1 LGVLIFDRARTG
13 AARKSLSFS
22 LDHVQVV
29 VPPEGI
35 DEAARFYGKVVGLER
50 IDRPETLGGI
60 GTWFRAGAQQLHVSE
75 YEGFAPAVKAHPA
88 FELSATELDALAARL
103 EAAGAEV
110 RWDDR
115 LPGAR
120 RFYSFDPA
128 GNRLEFL
135 TRA

>member
-29 VPPEGI
+29 VPPGGI

-60 GTWFRAGAQQLHVSE
+60 GAWFRVGAQELHVSE
-75 YEGFAPAVKAHPA
+75 HEGFVPAVKAHPA
-88 FELSATELDALAARL
+88 FELAAAELDALAARL
-103 EAAGAEV
+103 EKAAAEV

>member
-1 LGVLIFDRARTG
+1 MGVLTFHRARTG
-13 AARKSLSFS
+13 AARKPLSFS

-29 VPPEGI
+29 VPPPAI
-35 DEAARFYGKVVGLER
+35 DEAAGFYGEVVGLER
-50 IDRPETLGGI
+50 IDRPETLGGL
-60 GTWFRAGAQQLHVSE
+60 GAWFRAGAQELHVSE
-75 YEGFAPAVKAHPA
+75 YERFAPAVKAHPA
-88 FELSATELDALAARL
+88 FELPAAELDALAARL
-103 EAAGAEV
+103 DAAGWEV
-110 RWDDR
+110 QWDGR

>member
-1 LGVLIFDRARTG
+1 LSANRRC
-13 AARKSLSFS
+13 AAISSFA

-29 VPPEGI
+29 VPPGGI
-35 DEAARFYGKVVGLER
+35 DYAVHFYAEVVGLEP
-50 IDRPETLGGI
+50 IERPASMGGV
-60 GTWFRAGAQQLHVSE
+60 GGWFRAGAQELHVSE
-75 YEGFAPAVKAHPA
+75 YQDFAPARKAHPA
-88 FELSATELDALAARL
+88 FELGAGDLDSLAERL

-110 RWDDR
+110 QWDER

-135 TRA
+135 ARR

>member
-1 LGVLIFDRARTG
+1 MPSG
-13 AARKSLSFS
+13 
-22 LDHVQVV
+22 
-29 VPPEGI
+29 GI
-35 DEAARFYGKVVGLER
+35 DEAARFYGEVVGLER
-50 IDRPETLGGI
+50 IERPETLGGV
-60 GTWFRAGAQQLHVSE
+60 GAWFRTGAQELHVSE
-75 YEGFAPAVKAHPA
+75 HEGFVPAVKAHPA
-88 FELSATELDALAARL
+88 FEGSAAELDALAARL

-128 GNRLEFL
+128 ANRLEFL

>member
-1 LGVLIFDRARTG
+1 VLAPPGGVAEAR
-13 AARKSLSFS
+13 
-22 LDHVQVV
+22 
-29 VPPEGI
+29 
-35 DEAARFYGKVVGLER
+35 RFYAEVVGLEE
-50 IDRPETLGGI
+50 IERPATMGGA
-60 GTWFRAGAQQLHVSE
+60 GAWFRAGSQELHVSE
-75 YEGFAPAVKAHPA
+75 EEGFAPARRAHPA
-88 FELSATELDALAARL
+88 FALDASELHELAARL

-135 TRA
+135 TRDRSPSS